1 MAKTGEGPKPTR
13 MELLALRKRL
23 ALAKRGYELLEEK
36 RDALIS
42 RFFELIKLRNNLRKE
57 VEDNLK
63 RIYEKYKEAKAILG
77 RDIDSVIAAIPP
89 IKSVSISK
97 QYIMGVSVPKIKK
110 IEWEPKYTLY
120 ASAAAFDEMLKLMKS
135 TTENLM
141 KLIEVEHAL
150 LELSDEIMK
159 TRRRVNALKYIMI
172 PKLQR
177 SIKWISLVL
186 EERAR
191 EEFYRKKLIK
201 KKKEE
206 GYAQSVG

>member
-1 MAKTGEGPKPTR
+1 LAKIGEGPKPTR

-42 RFFELIKLRNNLRKE
+42 RFFELIKLRNNLRKD
-57 VEDNLK
+57 VEESLK
-63 RIYEKYKEAKAILG
+63 QIYEKYKEAKAILG
-77 RDIDSVIAAIPP
+77 KDIDSVIAAIPP
-89 IKSVSISK
+89 IKNIKISQ
-97 QYIMGVSVPKIKK
+97 QYIMGVSVPRIERV
-110 IEWEPKYTLY
+110 EWEPKYTLY
-120 ASAAAFDEMLKLMKS
+120 ASTAAFDEMLTLMKN
-135 TTENLM
+135 TTENLT

-172 PKLQR
+172 PKLQQ

-201 KKKEE
+201 RKKEE
-206 GYAQSVG
+206 AYA

>member
-42 RFFELIKLRNNLRKE
+42 RFFELIKLRNNLRKD
-57 VEDNLK
+57 VEENLK
-63 RIYEKYKEAKAILG
+63 QIYEKYKEAKAILG

-89 IKSVSISK
+89 IKNIEIVK
-97 QYIMGVSVPKIKK
+97 QYIMGVSVPKIRKV
-110 IEWEPKYTLY
+110 EWEPKYTLY
-120 ASAAAFDEMLKLMKS
+120 ASAAAFDEMLKIMKS
-135 TTENLM
+135 TTENLV

-159 TRRRVNALKYIMI
+159 TRRRVNALKYTMI

-201 KKKEE
+201 RKKEE
-206 GYAQSVG
+206 AYA

>member
-1 MAKTGEGPKPTR
+1 LAKTGEGPKPTR

-23 ALAKRGYELLEEK
+23 VLAKRGYELLEEK

-42 RFFELIKLRNNLRKE
+42 RFFELIKLRNNLRKD
-57 VEDNLK
+57 VEENLK
-63 RIYEKYKEAKAILG
+63 QIYEKYKEAKAILG
-77 RDIDSVIAAIPP
+77 RDIDSVIAAVPP
-89 IKSVSISK
+89 IKNIEIVR
-97 QYIMGVSVPKIKK
+97 QYIMGVSVPKIRKVA
-110 IEWEPKYTLY
+110 WEPKYTLY
-120 ASAAAFDEMLKLMKS
+120 VSAAAFDEMLKLMKS
-135 TTENLM
+135 TTENLV

-201 KKKEE
+201 RKKEE
-206 GYAQSVG
+206 AYA

>member
-1 MAKTGEGPKPTR
+1 LAKTGEGPKPTR

-42 RFFELIKLRNNLRKE
+42 RFFELIKLRNNLRKD
-57 VEDNLK
+57 VEENLK
-63 RIYEKYKEAKAILG
+63 QIYEKYKEAKAILG

-89 IKSVSISK
+89 IKNIEIVK
-97 QYIMGVSVPKIKK
+97 QYIMGVSVPKIRKV
-110 IEWEPKYTLY
+110 EWEPKYTLY
-120 ASAAAFDEMLKLMKS
+120 ASAAAFDEMLKIMKS
-135 TTENLM
+135 TTENLV

-159 TRRRVNALKYIMI
+159 TRRRVNALKYTMI

-201 KKKEE
+201 RKKEE
-206 GYAQSVG
+206 AYA

>member
-1 MAKTGEGPKPTR
+1 LAKTGEGPKPTR

-42 RFFELIKLRNNLRKE
+42 RFFELIKLRNNLRKD
-57 VEDNLK
+57 VEENLK
-63 RIYEKYKEAKAILG
+63 QIYEKYKEAKAILG

-89 IKSVSISK
+89 IKNIEIVK
-97 QYIMGVSVPKIKK
+97 QYIMGVSVPKIRKV
-110 IEWEPKYTLY
+110 EWEPKYTLY

-135 TTENLM
+135 TTENLV

-201 KKKEE
+201 RKKEE
-206 GYAQSVG
+206 AYA

>member
-1 MAKTGEGPKPTR
+1 LAKTGEGPKPTR

-42 RFFELIKLRNNLRKE
+42 RFFELIKLRNNLRKD
-57 VEDNLK
+57 VEENLK
-63 RIYEKYKEAKAILG
+63 QIYEKYKEAKAILG

-89 IKSVSISK
+89 IKNTEIVK
-97 QYIMGVSVPKIKK
+97 QYIMGVSVPKIRKV
-110 IEWEPKYTLY
+110 EWEPKYTLY

-135 TTENLM
+135 TTENLV

-159 TRRRVNALKYIMI
+159 TRRRVNALKYTMI

-201 KKKEE
+201 RKKEE
-206 GYAQSVG
+206 AYA

>member
-1 MAKTGEGPKPTR
+1 LAKTGEGPKPTR

-42 RFFELIKLRNNLRKE
+42 RFFELIKLRNNLRKD
-57 VEDNLK
+57 VEENLK
-63 RIYEKYKEAKAILG
+63 QIYEKYKEAKAILG

-89 IKSVSISK
+89 IKNIEIVK
-97 QYIMGVSVPKIKK
+97 QYIMGVSVPKIRKV
-110 IEWEPKYTLY
+110 EWEPKYTLY

-135 TTENLM
+135 TTENLV

-159 TRRRVNALKYIMI
+159 TRRRVNALKYTMI

-201 KKKEE
+201 RKKEE
-206 GYAQSVG
+206 AYA

>member
-42 RFFELIKLRNNLRKE
+42 RFFELIKLRNNLRKD
-57 VEDNLK
+57 VEENLK
-63 RIYEKYKEAKAILG
+63 QIYEKYKEAKAILG

-89 IKSVSISK
+89 IKNTEIVK
-97 QYIMGVSVPKIKK
+97 QYIMGVSVPKIRKV
-110 IEWEPKYTLY
+110 EWEPKYTLY

-135 TTENLM
+135 TTENLV

-201 KKKEE
+201 RKKEE
-206 GYAQSVG
+206 AYA

>member
-1 MAKTGEGPKPTR
+1 

-42 RFFELIKLRNNLRKE
+42 RFFELIKLRNNLRKD
-57 VEDNLK
+57 VEENLK
-63 RIYEKYKEAKAILG
+63 QIYEKYKEAKAILG

-89 IKSVSISK
+89 IKNIEIVR
-97 QYIMGVSVPKIKK
+97 QYIMGVSVPKIRKV
-110 IEWEPKYTLY
+110 EWEPKYTLY

-135 TTENLM
+135 TTENLV

-201 KKKEE
+201 RKKEE
-206 GYAQSVG
+206 AYA

>member
-1 MAKTGEGPKPTR
+1 LAKTGEGPKPTR

>member
-42 RFFELIKLRNNLRKE
+42 RFFELIKLRNNLRKD
-57 VEDNLK
+57 VEENLK
-63 RIYEKYKEAKAILG
+63 QIYEKYKEAKAILG

-89 IKSVSISK
+89 IKNIEIVK
-97 QYIMGVSVPKIKK
+97 QYIMGVSVPKIRKV
-110 IEWEPKYTLY
+110 EWEPKYTLY

-135 TTENLM
+135 TTENLV

-201 KKKEE
+201 RKKEE
-206 GYAQSVG
+206 AYA

>member
-23 ALAKRGYELLEEK
+23 VLAKRGYELLEEK

-42 RFFELIKLRNNLRKE
+42 RFFELIKLRNNLRKD
-57 VEDNLK
+57 VEENLK
-63 RIYEKYKEAKAILG
+63 QIYEKYKEAKAILG
-77 RDIDSVIAAIPP
+77 RDIDSVIAAVPP
-89 IKSVSISK
+89 IKNIEIVR
-97 QYIMGVSVPKIKK
+97 QYIMGVSVPKIRKVA
-110 IEWEPKYTLY
+110 WEPKYTLY
-120 ASAAAFDEMLKLMKS
+120 VSAAAFDEMLKLMKS
-135 TTENLM
+135 TTENLV

-201 KKKEE
+201 RKKEE
-206 GYAQSVG
+206 AYA

>member
-42 RFFELIKLRNNLRKE
+42 RFFELIKLRNNLRKD
-57 VEDNLK
+57 VEENLK
-63 RIYEKYKEAKAILG
+63 QIYEKYKEAKAILG

-89 IKSVSISK
+89 IKNTEIVK
-97 QYIMGVSVPKIKK
+97 QYIMGVSVPKIRKV
-110 IEWEPKYTLY
+110 EWEPKYTLY

-135 TTENLM
+135 TTENLV

-159 TRRRVNALKYIMI
+159 TRRRVNALKYTMI

-201 KKKEE
+201 RKKEE
-206 GYAQSVG
+206 AYA